1 MARRKIPLILPV
13 KRKTLN
19 AIKWLIGSVYLILGA
34 PGSESRIIAFVFHEI
49 GDTPRRHAR
58 LTNTYC
64 SNENFSKQID
74 LLTKNFKFI
83 DPRKDS
89 NWVNLPGCL
98 LTFDDGYVGALEA
111 AKALEVLK
119 IPSIHFVNLETI
131 YGQFNSSALFHFK
144 KLKSGG
150 DFTWYKCTPL
160 IMERT
165 LLHLS
170 PSDREELHEFS
181 GPYMDP
187 TQLSE
192 LNSLEYVT
200 LGDHF
205 LNHWYAE
212 SLTDNETL
220 GNLSRNAEGFIE
232 ENQIQPLF
240 AAPHGSIGNSKIEL
254 ISRQGYEVIFSGTS
268 WMKIAN
274 SSVIPRIDV
283 NNSISSRAS
292 LFGAIAILIM
302 RSKRKPKKS
311 K

>member
-1 MARRKIPLILPV
+1 MASFKNPLTLLF

-19 AIKWLIGSVYLILGA
+19 AVKWLIGSVYLILGA
-34 PGSESRIIAFVFHEI
+34 PGSRSQIITFVFHEI
-49 GDTPRRHAR
+49 GNAPRQHAR

-64 SNENFSKQID
+64 TNENFAKQID

-83 DPRKDS
+83 DPRKDP

-98 LTFDDGYVGALEA
+98 LTFDDGYAGALEA

-131 YGQFNSSALFHFK
+131 YGQFNSSALFHFEK
-144 KLKSGG
+144 MKSGG
-150 DFTWYKCTPL
+150 DFTWHKSTPL
-160 IMERT
+160 IMEET

-170 PSDREELHEFS
+170 PSDREELYEFS
-181 GPYMDP
+181 GPYMNP
-187 TQLSE
+187 NQLSE
-192 LNSLEYVT
+192 LNSLEYAT

-205 LNHWYAE
+205 LNHWHAE

-220 GNLSRNAEGFIE
+220 ENLSRNAKGFIE
-232 ENQIQPLF
+232 VHQIQPFF
-240 AAPHGSIGNSKIEL
+240 AAPHGSICNSKIEL
-254 ISRQGYEVIFSGTS
+254 ISKQGYDVIFSGTS
-268 WMKIAN
+268 WIKIAN
-274 SSVIPRIDV
+274 SYVIPRIDV

-302 RSKRKPKKS
+302 RSKRKPKKL